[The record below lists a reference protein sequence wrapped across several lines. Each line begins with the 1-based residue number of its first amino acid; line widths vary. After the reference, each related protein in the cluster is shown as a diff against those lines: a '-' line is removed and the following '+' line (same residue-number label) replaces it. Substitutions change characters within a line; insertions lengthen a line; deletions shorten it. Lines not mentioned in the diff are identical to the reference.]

1 MVYKMEQNG
10 GTAVAAMTTTKDQIS
25 DFLRLC
31 VVVSGRRLFPLRN
44 FLRFLYSFC
53 ALQFF
58 LPHFSLILL
67 FLSHFIPL
75 VSDSFLPFGV
85 GNNIYLFMQFFHSF
99 FCYFLSFLLCYPF
112 RSLWCALCIYVQ
124 RESFAPN
131 LPLAIDLLR
140 DPFTEQCSKAMRKFQ
155 IRNLQQSLL
164 ADAASLHIYACVEI
178 YIVF

>member
-10 GTAVAAMTTTKDQIS
+10 GTAIAAMTTTKDQIS

-31 VVVSGRRLFPLRN
+31 VVVSGRRLFALRN

-99 FCYFLSFLLCYPF
+99 FLLF
-112 RSLWCALCIYVQ
+112 SL
-124 RESFAPN
+124 F
-131 LPLAIDLLR
+131 
-140 DPFTEQCSKAMRKFQ
+140 
-155 IRNLQQSLL
+155 SLL
-164 ADAASLHIYACVEI
+164 LPFSLFMVCTVHLCPTGKLCTKFAACHWLIAWSVHGAMFKSYA
-178 YIVF
+178 